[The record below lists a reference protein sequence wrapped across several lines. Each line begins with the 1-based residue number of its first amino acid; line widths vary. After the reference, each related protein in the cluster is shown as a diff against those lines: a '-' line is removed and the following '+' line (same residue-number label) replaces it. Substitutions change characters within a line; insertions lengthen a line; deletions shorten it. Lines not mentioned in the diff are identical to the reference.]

1 MSKVDE
7 ILEHYGVKGMKWGVR
22 KDQSSSSGPTA
33 VETKTIKGHV
43 ITTGGKG
50 HEPSEDA
57 LNAAIGKQKAK
68 KSGLASLSNKEL
80 QAVVTRMNLEQ
91 QYSRLIDQ
99 RAYSSAGQK
108 FVSEL
113 FRKNVQPELEKAAD
127 DYTTK
132 KVAKVFSK

>member
-1 MSKVDE
+1 MDKVQE
-7 ILEHYGVKGMKWGVR
+7 ILAHYGVKGMKWGVR
-22 KDQSSSSGPTA
+22 KDSSPSSGPTEVTTRA
-33 VETKTIKGHV
+33 IKGRV

-50 HEPSEDA
+50 HAPSDDA
-57 LNAAIGKQKAK
+57 LKAAVGKQKAK

-113 FRKNVQPELEKAAD
+113 FRKNIQPDIEKAANE
-127 DYTTK
+127 YTTK
-132 KVAKVFSK
+132 KVSAYFKK